1 MNDTLQPIL
10 RQRGRAS
17 VDFLAHVFYGT
28 TGVRQGIQEELNAR
42 FGDGAS
48 LPDDLDERHEAVTG
62 VLSGES
68 GYRVQQTI
76 GEWHSRQHGLIA
88 MNAFEE
94 LKPDVTELLARYDE
108 GPSRLIADEDFKVP
122 DYFDGVEIHRTR
134 GGWDGH
140 PYMGFVHGEIVHRL
154 IVEATYPGG
163 IFKQRRMV
171 AGLAPGESYDR
182 ILEMGCSTGHF
193 TRALAHTYPD
203 AEITGVDVSIR
214 TLEHAL
220 RTGNSCGYR
229 WQLHLRAA
237 EDTGFDD
244 GHFDLVTSYILL
256 HEMPADAIRASF
268 AEAYRVLKP
277 GGDLLMSDVARY
289 AHLNKV
295 QEWQADQLARFG
307 GEPFWRE
314 SASLDLVAALEDVG
328 FEEVDGRAI
337 GNQGYPYPYVVTA
350 RKPGGEGVP
359 PSTKA

>member
-1 MNDTLQPIL
+1 MNNTLQPKL

-28 TGVRQGIQEELNAR
+28 TRVRQGVQEELNSH

-48 LPDDLDERHEAVTG
+48 LPDDLDERHEAVAG
-62 VLSGES
+62 ALSREP
-68 GYRVQQTI
+68 GYRVQQAI

-94 LKPDVTELLARYDE
+94 LKPGVAELLARYDE
-108 GPSRLIADEDFKVP
+108 GPSRLFAEDDFKAP

-171 AGLAPGESYDR
+171 AGLAPRDSYSR
-182 ILEMGCSTGHF
+182 ILEMGCSSGHF
-193 TRALAHTYPD
+193 TQALAAAYPD

-214 TLEHAL
+214 MLEHAL
-220 RTGNSCGYR
+220 RTGNACGHSWRLY
-229 WQLHLRAA
+229 LRPA
-237 EDTGFDD
+237 ESTGF
-244 GHFDLVTSYILL
+244 GGESFDLVTSYILL
-256 HEMPADAIRASF
+256 HEMPADAIRGAF
-268 AEAYRVLKP
+268 AEAYRVLEP

-289 AHLNKV
+289 ADMNKV

-314 SASLDLVAALEDVG
+314 SAGLDLVAALRDAG
-328 FEEVDGRAI
+328 FENVDGRAL
-337 GNQGYPYPYVVTA
+337 GEYGYPYVVTA
-350 RKPGGEGVP
+350 RKPV
-359 PSTKA
+359 

>member
-1 MNDTLQPIL
+1 MNDALQPRL

-17 VDFLAHVFYGT
+17 VDFLAHLFFGSR
-28 TGVRQGIQEELNAR
+28 GARQDIQEHLNAN
-42 FGDGAS
+42 FGEGAS
-48 LPDDLDERHEAVTG
+48 LPDDLDERHEAITQA
-62 VLSGES
+62 LSRKP
-68 GYRVQQTI
+68 GYRAGQTI
-76 GEWHSRQHGLIA
+76 GEWHARQHGLIA
-88 MNAFEE
+88 VEAFEA
-94 LKPDVTELLARYDE
+94 LKPDITERLARYDQ
-108 GPSRLIADEDFKVP
+108 GPSRLIADENFKAP
-122 DYFDGVEIHRTR
+122 EYFDGVEIHRTR

-163 IFKQRRMV
+163 IFKQRRLV
-171 AGLAPGESYDR
+171 AGLAPKNSYNR

-193 TRALAHTYPD
+193 TQALAETYPD

-214 TLEHAL
+214 ALEHAL
-220 RTGNSCGYR
+220 RTGNACGHR

-244 GHFDLVTSYILL
+244 GRFDLAASYILL
-256 HEMPADAIRASF
+256 HEMPADAIRAAF
-268 AEAYRVLKP
+268 AEAYRVLEP

-295 QEWQADQLARFG
+295 QEWQADQTARFG

-314 SASLDLVAALEDVG
+314 SASLDLAAILEEAG

-350 RKPGGEGVP
+350 RKPE
-359 PSTKA
+359 

>member
-1 MNDTLQPIL
+1 MKNTLQPKL

-17 VDFLAHVFYGT
+17 VDFLAHMFHGT
-28 TGVRQGIQEELNAR
+28 KRVRQGVQTELNSR
-42 FGDGAS
+42 FAEGAD
-48 LPDDLDERHEAVTG
+48 LPDDLDERHEAVTD

-88 MNAFEE
+88 MDAFEE
-94 LKPDVTELLARYDE
+94 LKPEVTELLARYDE
-108 GPSRLIADEDFKVP
+108 GPSRLVAEEGFEVP

-140 PYMGFVHGEIVHRL
+140 PYMGFVHGEIVHKH
-154 IVEATYPGG
+154 IVDATYPGG
-163 IFKQRRMV
+163 IFTQRSMV
-171 AGLAPGESYDR
+171 AGLAPKESYDR

-193 TRALAHTYPD
+193 THALAETYPD
-203 AEITGVDVSIR
+203 AEIIGVDVSIR

-220 RTGNSCGYR
+220 RTGNACGYR
-229 WQLHLRAA
+229 WQLFLRAA

-244 GHFDLVTSYILL
+244 ESFDLVTSYILL
-256 HEMPADAIRASF
+256 HELPADAIRASF
-268 AEAYRVLKP
+268 AEAYRLLRP

-295 QEWQADQLARFG
+295 QEWQADQLARYG

-314 SASLDLVAALEDVG
+314 SASLDLVAALEDAG
-328 FEEVDGRAI
+328 FEQVEGRAL

-350 RKPGGEGVP
+350 RKP
-359 PSTKA
+359 A

>member
-1 MNDTLQPIL
+1 MNNTLQPTL

-17 VDFLAHVFYGT
+17 VDFLAHTFYGSM
-28 TGVRQGIQEELNAR
+28 GVRQDVRQKIDTR

-48 LPDDLDERHEAVTG
+48 LPDDLDERHQAVTG
-62 VLSGES
+62 VLSREP
-68 GYRVQQTI
+68 GYRVQQAI

-88 MNAFEE
+88 MDAFEE
-94 LKPDVTELLARYDE
+94 LKPGVTEMLARHDE
-108 GPSRLIADEDFKVP
+108 GPSRLVAEEGFEAP
-122 DYFDGVEIHRTR
+122 DYFEGVEIHRTR

-171 AGLAPGESYDR
+171 AGLAPKASYDR

-193 TRALAHTYPD
+193 TRALAETYPN

-220 RTGNSCGYR
+220 RTGNSCGYS
-229 WQLHLRAA
+229 WQLYLRTA
-237 EDTGFDD
+237 ENTGFDD
-244 GHFDLVTSYILL
+244 DSFDLVTSYILL
-256 HEMPADAIRASF
+256 HEMPADAIRAAF
-268 AEAYRVLKP
+268 AEAWRVLKP

-289 AHLNKV
+289 ANMNKV
-295 QEWQADQLARFG
+295 QEWQADQIARFG

-314 SASLDLVAALEDVG
+314 SASLDLVAALKDTG
-328 FEEVDGRAI
+328 FEAVDGRAL
-337 GNQGYPYPYVVTA
+337 GNQGYPYVVTA
-350 RKPGGEGVP
+350 RKPGGGGVT
-359 PSTKA
+359 PSSST

>member
-1 MNDTLQPIL
+1 MNDNSLQPKL

-17 VDFLAHVFYGT
+17 VDFLAHVFHGT
-28 TGVRQGIQEELNAR
+28 TQVRKGVQEQLSTR
-42 FGDGAS
+42 FGDGTS

-62 VLSGES
+62 ALSGEP

-88 MNAFEE
+88 INAFEE
-94 LKPDVTELLARYDE
+94 LKPHITERLARYDE
-108 GPSRLIADEDFKVP
+108 GTSRLTVEEGFEPP

-140 PYMGFVHGEIVHRL
+140 PYMGFIHGEIVHRL
-154 IVEATYPGG
+154 IVDATYPGG
-163 IFKQRRMV
+163 IFTQRRMV
-171 AGLAPGESYDR
+171 AGLAPKESYRR

-193 TRALAHTYPD
+193 TRSLAETYPD
-203 AEITGVDVSIR
+203 AEIVGVDVSIR

-237 EDTGFDD
+237 ENTGFDD
-244 GHFDLVTSYILL
+244 ESFDLVTSYILL
-256 HEMPADAIRASF
+256 HELPDKAIRACF
-268 AEAYRVLKP
+268 AEAYRVLEP

-295 QEWQADQLARFG
+295 QEWQADQLARYG

-314 SASLDLVAALEDVG
+314 SASLDLVAALKDAG
-328 FEEVDGRAI
+328 FEEVNGRAI
-337 GNQGYPYPYVVTA
+337 GNQGYPYPYVITA
-350 RKPGGEGVP
+350 RKP
-359 PSTKA
+359 A

>member
-1 MNDTLQPIL
+1 MNNTLQPKL

-17 VDFLAHVFYGT
+17 VDFLAHVFHGT
-28 TGVRQGIQEELNAR
+28 TGVRKGVQEELSTR
-42 FGDGAS
+42 FGDGSS
-48 LPDDLDERHEAVTG
+48 LPDDLDERHQAVTG
-62 VLSGES
+62 VLSSEP

-94 LKPDVTELLARYDE
+94 LKPGVTELLARYDE
-108 GPSRLIADEDFKVP
+108 GPSRLIADEDFKAP

-171 AGLAPGESYDR
+171 AGLAPRDSYGR

-193 TRALAHTYPD
+193 TRALAATYPD

-229 WQLHLRAA
+229 WQLYLRAA

-244 GHFDLVTSYILL
+244 EHFDLVTSYILL

-314 SASLDLVAALEDVG
+314 SASLDLVAALADAG

-350 RKPGGEGVP
+350 RKP
-359 PSTKA
+359 A

>member
-1 MNDTLQPIL
+1 MNNTLQPKL

-17 VDFLAHVFYGT
+17 VDFLAHIFHGT
-28 TGVRQGIQEELNAR
+28 AESRQGVQQELNAN

-62 VLSGES
+62 VLSRAPT
-68 GYRVQQTI
+68 YRVQQTV

-94 LKPDVTELLARYDE
+94 LKPEVTELLACYDE
-108 GPSRLIADEDFKVP
+108 GPSRLVADEGFKVP

-154 IVEATYPGG
+154 IVDATYPGG
-163 IFKQRRMV
+163 IFKQRRTV
-171 AGLAPGESYDR
+171 AGLAAQERYSK

-193 TRALAHTYPD
+193 TQALAETYPE
-203 AEITGVDVSIR
+203 AEIVGLDVSIR

-220 RTGNSCGYR
+220 RTGNACGHSWLLY
-229 WQLHLRAA
+229 LRAA

-244 GHFDLVTSYILL
+244 ESFDLVTSYILL
-256 HEMPADAIRASF
+256 HEMPADAIRAAF
-268 AEAYRVLKP
+268 AEARRVLKP

-289 AHLNKV
+289 ADMNKV

-314 SASLDLVAALEDVG
+314 SAGLDLVTALKDAG
-328 FEEVDGRAI
+328 FENVDGRAL
-337 GNQGYPYPYVVTA
+337 GERGYPYVVTA
-350 RKPGGEGVP
+350 RKP
-359 PSTKA
+359 A

>member
-1 MNDTLQPIL
+1 MTDTLQPKL

-17 VDFLAHVFYGT
+17 VDFLAHVFHGT
-28 TGVRQGIQEELNAR
+28 TEVRQGVQEELNTR

-62 VLSGES
+62 VLTGEP

-94 LKPDVTELLARYDE
+94 LKPGVTEMLAQYDE
-108 GPSRLIADEDFKVP
+108 GPSRLFADEDFKVP

-154 IVEATYPGG
+154 IVDATYPGG
-163 IFKQRRMV
+163 IFTQRRMV
-171 AGLAPGESYDR
+171 AGLAPKDDYGR

-193 TRALAHTYPD
+193 TRALAETYPD

-220 RTGNSCGYR
+220 RTGNSCGHSWRLY
-229 WQLHLRAA
+229 LRAA

-244 GHFDLVTSYILL
+244 EHFDLVTSYILL

-314 SASLDLVAALEDVG
+314 SASLDLVADLEDVG

-337 GNQGYPYPYVVTA
+337 GNQGYPYPYVVSA
-350 RKPGGEGVP
+350 RKP
-359 PSTKA
+359 A